1 MANTSELLI
10 QGDEL
15 PFQLFGTQYLIS
27 SKNGLTW
34 KQLAPECVLKEL
46 GPLKWNDLENVTI
59 ENLFKNVRNGNNLYI
74 YVHAYVCSALT

>member
-34 KQLAPECVLKEL
+34 KQLAPESVLKEL
-46 GPLKWNDLENVTI
+46 GPLKWDDLENMTC
-59 ENLFKNVRNGNNLYI
+59 EKLFKNVRNRNTHAVATVT
-74 YVHAYVCSALT
+74 YVPT